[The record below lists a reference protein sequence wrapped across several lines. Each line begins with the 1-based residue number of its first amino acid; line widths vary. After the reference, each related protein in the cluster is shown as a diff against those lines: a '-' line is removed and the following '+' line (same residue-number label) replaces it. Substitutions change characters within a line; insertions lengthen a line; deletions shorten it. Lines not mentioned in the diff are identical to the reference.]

1 MLLLQGKEMNA
12 LDKVI
17 INNLQE
23 KFPVCEKPFSEISK
37 KLNIEE
43 TVLINRIQ
51 ALLDNGTLS
60 RFGPLFNIEEL
71 GGIYCLVAMRVP
83 EKDLDDVITLINAYP
98 EVAHNYEREHEF
110 NIWFVLATESVAQLE
125 KILDEIEKK
134 TGYKTY
140 DMPKLE
146 EFYVGL
152 KLDA

>member
-1 MLLLQGKEMNA
+1 MNA

-23 KFPVCEKPFSEISK
+23 NFPVCERPFTELSK

-43 TVLINRIQ
+43 SVLLKRIQ
-51 ALLDNGTLS
+51 ALLENGTLS
-60 RFGPLFNIEEL
+60 RFGPLYNIEKL
-71 GGIYCLVAMRVP
+71 GGVYCLVAMRVP
-83 EKDLDDVITLINAYP
+83 DNELDEVVAIINDYS
-98 EVAHNYEREHEF
+98 EVAHNYERDHDF
-110 NIWFVLATESVAQLE
+110 NIWFVLATESVSQIEEILE
-125 KILDEIEKK
+125 EIETK

-152 KLDA
+152 KFNA